1 MKQNGGLRC
10 EQKNTRNSSVEL
22 LRIISMIVI
31 VGYHYS
37 LHGGYDKFS
46 SYDFCGGVVFVQLLG
61 LFGKVACS
69 VFALISG
76 YFLILQK
83 GTIKEQY
90 KRIFPLF
97 FEMHFYY
104 IIILAFMLI
113 TKLVPVTPAL
123 WVKSLFPLIFGTWYI
138 KYYIL
143 LLLAAPFIGPWL
155 RALEKETYRN
165 LVVLVIVVW
174 SVIQTFTNAA
184 WDFGEMDFFFVMYI
198 IGGYLR
204 LHMGKISLKKT
215 GIMSILFITLMIVSV
230 LFFDFA
236 GLISGFSKLIDYA
249 SYFRRYDTILAL
261 GCAISVFLYALNFS
275 FSSPFIN
282 RIAGATLGIYLIH
295 NNALIDTYIWK
306 VLYPNTEYIYNPYA
320 HAILKIFVIFSVSLI
335 IELIRQATV
344 GKMINK
350 WLDRHYQKIWNGIK
364 WASVKFGNILDIV
377 WTE

>member
-1 MKQNGGLRC
+1 
-10 EQKNTRNSSVEL
+10 
-22 LRIISMIVI
+22 
-31 VGYHYS
+31 
-37 LHGGYDKFS
+37 
-46 SYDFCGGVVFVQLLG
+46 
-61 LFGKVACS
+61 
-69 VFALISG
+69 
-76 YFLILQK
+76 
-83 GTIKEQY
+83 
-90 KRIFPLF
+90 
-97 FEMHFYY
+97 
-104 IIILAFMLI
+104 
-113 TKLVPVTPAL
+113 
-123 WVKSLFPLIFGTWYI
+123 
-138 KYYIL
+138 
-143 LLLAAPFIGPWL
+143 
-155 RALEKETYRN
+155 
-165 LVVLVIVVW
+165 
-174 SVIQTFTNAA
+174 
-184 WDFGEMDFFFVMYI
+184 
-198 IGGYLR
+198 
-204 LHMGKISLKKT
+204 
-215 GIMSILFITLMIVSV
+215 MSILFITLMIVSV

>member
-204 LHMGKISLKKT
+204 LHMGKISIKKT